1 MLMGKAPG
9 SVGEKTLK
17 LIYNIIGTVSLFFA
31 FIGVV
36 LPIIPTTPFVLLS
49 AACYYKGSPTTPFVL
64 LSAACYYKGS
74 ERLHGWLSR
83 NELFGPIIRDYEEH
97 GGMRKATKIK
107 ALTVMWVAVL
117 SSALLILDTLKMQA
131 LVLLIAVIG
140 TVSML
145 RIKTIE

>member
-1 MLMGKAPG
+1 MSMGRGTG

-17 LIYNIIGTVSLFFA
+17 LIYNIIGTVSLVFA
-31 FIGVV
+31 FIGIV
-36 LPIIPTTPFVLLS
+36 LPII
-49 AACYYKGSPTTPFVL
+49 PTTPFVL

-83 NELFGPIIRDYEEH
+83 NEVFGPIIRDYEEH
-97 GGMRKATKIK
+97 RGMRKATKVK
-107 ALTVMWVAVL
+107 ALTVMWAAVL
-117 SSALLILDTLKMQA
+117 ASALLILDTLTMRA

>member
-1 MLMGKAPG
+1 MSRGTG

-17 LIYNIIGTVSLFFA
+17 LIYIIFGTVSLVFA

-36 LPIIPTTPFVLLS
+36 LPVI
-49 AACYYKGSPTTPFVL
+49 PTTPFVL

-83 NELFGPIIRDYEEH
+83 NEVFGPIIRDYEEH

-107 ALTVMWVAVL
+107 ALTIMWMAVL
-117 SSALLILDTLKMQA
+117 ASALLILDTLTMRA
-131 LVLLIAVIG
+131 LVVLVAFIG

-145 RIKTIE
+145 KIKTIK

>member
-1 MLMGKAPG
+1 MSMVRETGR
-9 SVGEKTLK
+9 VGEKTLK
-17 LIYNIIGTVSLFFA
+17 LIYNIIGTISLIFA

-49 AACYYKGSPTTPFVL
+49 AACYYKGS
-64 LSAACYYKGS
+64 
-74 ERLHGWLSR
+74 ERLHSWLSH
-83 NELFGPIIRDYEEH
+83 NEIFGPIIRDYEEH

-107 ALTVMWVAVL
+107 ALTMMWAAVL
-117 SSALLILDTLKMQA
+117 TSALLILDTLTMRA
-131 LVLLIAVIG
+131 LVVLIAVIG

>member
-1 MLMGKAPG
+1 MSMSRGTG

-17 LIYNIIGTVSLFFA
+17 LIYIIFGTVSLVFA

-36 LPIIPTTPFVLLS
+36 LPVI
-49 AACYYKGSPTTPFVL
+49 PTTPFVL

-83 NELFGPIIRDYEEH
+83 NEVFGPIIRDYEEH

-107 ALTVMWVAVL
+107 ALTIMWMAVL
-117 SSALLILDTLKMQA
+117 ASALLILDTLTMRA
-131 LVLLIAVIG
+131 LVVLVAFIG

-145 RIKTIE
+145 KIKTIK

>member
-1 MLMGKAPG
+1 MLMGKVTG
-9 SVGEKTLK
+9 RVGEKTQK
-17 LIYNIIGTVSLFFA
+17 LIYNIIGTVSLAFA

-49 AACYYKGSPTTPFVL
+49 AACYYRGS
-64 LSAACYYKGS
+64 K
-74 ERLHGWLSR
+74 RLHSWLSH
-83 NELFGPIIRDYEEH
+83 NEIFGPIIRDFEEH

-107 ALTVMWVAVL
+107 ALTIMWAAVL
-117 SSALLILDTLKMQA
+117 ASALLILDTLTMQA
-131 LVLLIAVIG
+131 LVVLVAVIG